1 MSNHLM
7 NNRPENV
14 DSSHVLETIDKW
26 PSTRAREWV
35 EDFVQASRQQS
46 DIWTIVIFGSIIR
59 PQVRYSVDVDLLVI
73 YESER
78 PNFVLPPLDVD
89 IRSYRQEDIES
100 LISEGHE
107 LLCWTI
113 RFGKILYEKDKY
125 WTTLC
130 NKWKDHLP
138 FPSAKIADKRAER
151 AKRLFED
158 LKVIGDEDAA
168 QEQYITML
176 TQIGRAYL
184 IRSDTYPASRPELP
198 DQLKS
203 VGEHELASQ
212 LEKALQTR
220 LEWME
225 TQAI

>member
-1 MSNHLM
+1 MNRM
-7 NNRPENV
+7 NNKLESV
-14 DSSHVLETIDKW
+14 DSSYILKTIDKW
-26 PSTRAREWV
+26 PSARAKEWV
-35 EDFVQASRQQS
+35 ENFVQTSRQQS
-46 DIWTIVIFGSIIR
+46 DIWAIVIFGSITR
-59 PQVRYSVDVDLLVI
+59 PRVIYSVDVDLLVI
-73 YESER
+73 YESEK

-100 LISEGHE
+100 LLLEGHE

-113 RFGKILYEKDKY
+113 LFGKVLYEKDTY
-125 WTTLC
+125 WITLC
-130 NKWKDHLP
+130 DKWKNSLP
-138 FPSAKIADKRAER
+138 LPSAKTADKRAKR
-151 AKRLFED
+151 AKQLFED

-176 TQIGRAYL
+176 TQIARAYL

-212 LEKALQTR
+212 LEKALHTR
-220 LEWME
+220 REWME
-225 TQAI
+225 TQSI

>member
-225 TQAI
+225 TQVI

>member
-1 MSNHLM
+1 MNNHLM
-7 NNRPENV
+7 NYRLGNV
-14 DSSHVLETIDKW
+14 DSSHVLATIDKW
-26 PSTRAREWV
+26 PSTRAKEWV
-35 EDFVQASRQQS
+35 ENFAQTSRRQS
-46 DIWTIVIFGSIIR
+46 DIWAIVIFGSIIR

-89 IRSYRQEDIES
+89 IRSYRQEGIES
-100 LISEGHE
+100 LILDGHE

-113 RFGKILYEKDKY
+113 RFGKVLYEKDKY

-130 NKWKDHLP
+130 DKWKDHLP
-138 FPSAKIADKRAER
+138 LPSAKTADKRAER
-151 AKRLFED
+151 ARQLFED

-168 QEQYITML
+168 QEQYITTL
-176 TQIGRAYL
+176 TQIARAYL

-203 VGEHELASQ
+203 IGEHELAFR